1 MNNTPLRIGVAG
13 LGTVGIG
20 VIKILSE
27 QSSMISARCDREVNV
42 VAVSAQ
48 DQNKERGFDL
58 SNYGWH
64 SDPLSMTSDQNIDVV
79 VEVIGGSNG
88 IAKDL
93 IETAIK
99 NQKHV
104 VTANKALIASA
115 GLELARSAELAGK
128 TIGIEAAVAG
138 GIPIVKAIREGLSGI
153 SIHQLFGILNGT
165 CNYILSEMRETGRDF
180 DEVLSEAQD
189 LGYAEADP
197 TFDIDGIDAAH
208 KLAILTSIAFG
219 CEINFESV
227 QVEGIRHIS
236 PLDIQFA
243 KDLGYRIKLLG
254 MARKTKIGIQQRV
267 HPCMIPIS
275 APIAHVEG
283 VYNAV
288 VTEGSFVGQTMYE
301 GRGAGEGPTAS
312 AIVADIIDIA
322 LSRNTNLFLLPTDK
336 LEKMQAAPM
345 SSYTGS
351 YYARFMVIDKTGVF
365 ATIANALND
374 NGVSMESVLQRGR
387 SENEA
392 VPVVLTTHETDEA
405 SLIRALEAIERS
417 KVVVEPPRF
426 IKIESF

>member
-1 MNNTPLRIGVAG
+1 L
-13 LGTVGIG
+13 
-20 VIKILSE
+20 
-27 QSSMISARCDREVNV
+27 
-42 VAVSAQ
+42 
-48 DQNKERGFDL
+48 
-58 SNYGWH
+58 
-64 SDPLSMTSDQNIDVV
+64 
-79 VEVIGGSNG
+79 
-88 IAKDL
+88 
-93 IETAIK
+93 
-99 NQKHV
+99 
-104 VTANKALIASA
+104 
-115 GLELARSAELAGK
+115 AELVGK
-128 TIGIEAAVAG
+128 SIGFEAAVAG
-138 GIPIVKAIREGLSGI
+138 GVPIVKAIREGLSG
-153 SIHQLFGILNGT
+153 SNIHQLFGILNGT

-227 QVEGIRHIS
+227 QVEGIRYIS

-254 MARKTKIGIQQRV
+254 MARKTNSGIQQRV
-267 HPCMIPIS
+267 HPCMVPVS

-312 AIVADIIDIA
+312 AVVADIIDIA
-322 LSRNTNLFLLPTDK
+322 LSRNTNLFLLPTSK
-336 LEKMQAAPM
+336 LEKMEVAPI
-345 SSYTGS
+345 SSYSGS
-351 YYARFMVIDKTGVF
+351 YYARFMVIDRTGVF

-374 NGVSMESVLQRGR
+374 NGVSMGSVLQRGR
-387 SENEA
+387 SESEA
-392 VPVVLTTHETDEA
+392 VPVVLTTHETDEE
-405 SLIRALEAIERS
+405 SLILALKAVEKS